1 MKATWDDDSSSSDSE
16 TSNGESANLCLMAK
30 DDIEQLQAIDW
41 DKHKVVLNTNQ
52 SRPSAAQFQKKKQC
66 LRCNTLYLDANNSPT
81 ACSFHGHTIG
91 DKGLLAL
98 APPHQGIDGEWSY
111 RSGKRWSCCAEY
123 GENAPRCRLGW
134 HVSYDDGFTLY

>member
-1 MKATWDDDSSSSDSE
+1 
-16 TSNGESANLCLMAK
+16 
-30 DDIEQLQAIDW
+30 

-111 RSGKRWSCCAEY
+111 CSGVIIYKLNEKNNRPITESA
-123 GENAPRCRLGW
+123 N
-134 HVSYDDGFTLY
+134 